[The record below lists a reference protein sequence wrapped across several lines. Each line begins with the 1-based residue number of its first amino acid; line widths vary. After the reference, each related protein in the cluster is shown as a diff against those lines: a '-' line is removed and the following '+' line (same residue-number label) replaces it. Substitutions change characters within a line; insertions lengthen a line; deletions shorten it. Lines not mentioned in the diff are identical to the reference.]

1 MNNYIIISFKT
12 LMFIRGLLNKNFKTL
27 LILACLCFKIALTE
41 LKRGKMDG
49 IKRTTRNV
57 STNHSSVVDHSRVQ
71 KSTTLNRKFVKRPV
85 VKKNVIQKDAK
96 VQPKLSRG
104 VANIATTK
112 ARASQQMIER
122 HQRVQLQ
129 PSSKK
134 TVSAKSQQAAANI
147 QSQQVK
153 RRSVQAQAAEKIVA
167 QRSTVRAQVR
177 ASEPSVVS
185 AARQRIASR
194 QQPKVHMSAQEMK
207 ERAISD
213 ALQKVASMEKTEHR
227 QQQEQKKGFFRRRGF
242 AIAASLAVV
251 SVCLL
256 GYLVYLNLPDLSVR
270 VAAMQSGIENAYPSY
285 VPTSYRLRGLVK
297 EENGTITMNFVKD
310 DQNKFTLVE
319 KKSSWDSDA
328 VLANFVRDRWGSDYT
343 VAKGQGLTVYI
354 SGSNAVWVNGGVL
367 YEIQDDNG
375 SLSTDDLHDIAIGL

>member
-1 MNNYIIISFKT
+1 
-12 LMFIRGLLNKNFKTL
+12 
-27 LILACLCFKIALTE
+27 
-41 LKRGKMDG
+41 MDG
-49 IKRTTRNV
+49 IKRTARNV
-57 STNHSSVVDHSRVQ
+57 STNHSSVVDHRRVQ

-85 VKKNVIQKDAK
+85 AKKNVIQKETK
-96 VQPKLSRG
+96 VQPKVSHG

-134 TVSAKSQQAAANI
+134 TMSARSQQAEASM
-147 QSQQVK
+147 QSQRAK
-153 RRSVQAQAAEKIVA
+153 ASMKSAQAQAAEKVVA
-167 QRSTVRAQVR
+167 QRSSVRAQVR

-185 AARQRIASR
+185 SARQRIALR

-213 ALQKVASMEKTEHR
+213 ALQKVASMDKIEQH
-227 QQQEQKKGFFRRRGF
+227 QQQEQKKSFFKRRGF
-242 AIAASLAVV
+242 AIAASLAVF

-256 GYLVYLNLPDLSVR
+256 GYLLYLNLPDLSVR

-297 EENGTITMNFVKD
+297 EENGTITLNFVKD
-310 DQNKFTLVE
+310 DQNKFTLIE